1 MIKKLLMAAAVLVIV
16 TGCTN
21 SDVKKDE
28 NKTVKEA
35 VKTEEKKEIKTES
48 TESAVL
54 KKFGDMTITE
64 HEYQIALQRVPAD
77 SQEFYKSPEGKEEL
91 LKSIM
96 MVRIMAA
103 EAKKENLDKQ
113 KEFAE
118 ATTLMVEREL
128 ANYFVKVNF
137 VDKEVMVTD
146 EEIKAEYEKNKEKY
160 KVGESVRA
168 SHILIPVDEKMG
180 DAEKAAQKAKAEAI
194 LVKAGAQGAD
204 FAALAKEFSS
214 CPSKENGGDLGYFT
228 RGEMVEEFEAAAF
241 EGEAGKVLPK
251 VVQTSYGYHIIKVVD
266 KKGAGYKE
274 IADVKEELK
283 ESLINEK
290 RMALYTNMLADFEK
304 RYGVKLQ

>member
-1 MIKKLLMAAAVLVIV
+1 MIKKLLMVAAVLVIV

-241 EGEAGKVLPK
+241 EGEAGKVLTK

>member
-251 VVQTSYGYHIIKVVD
+251 VVQTFYGYHIIKVVD

>member
-241 EGEAGKVLPK
+241 EGEAGKVLLK

>member
-21 SDVKKDE
+21 SATKKDE
-28 NKTVKEA
+28 NKIVKEA
-35 VKTEEKKEIKTES
+35 VKTEEKKETKAES
-48 TESAVL
+48 AESAVL

-118 ATTLMVEREL
+118 ATTLLVEREL

-137 VDKEVMVTD
+137 VDKEVTVTD
-146 EEIKAEYEKNKEKY
+146 EEIKAEYEKNREKY

-204 FAALAKEFSS
+204 FAAMAKEFSS

-228 RGEMVEEFEAAAF
+228 RGEMVEEFETAAF

-274 IADVKEELK
+274 ITDVKEELK

>member
-241 EGEAGKVLPK
+241 EGEAGKVLTK